1 MQQSPVPILCLSAC
15 FPGWHQPLQCHPLAG
30 PAEVTLLPQLQHTA
44 SPDPSHGQSEAT
56 AMLGM
61 GQSARNAP
69 HCLLLHL
76 LQKQHKPENQL

>member
-44 SPDPSHGQSEAT
+44 SPDPSHGQQRGHGDARDGTERKKRTPLPFAPLTAKAT
-56 AMLGM
+56 QA
-61 GQSARNAP
+61 
-69 HCLLLHL
+69 
-76 LQKQHKPENQL
+76 

>member
-44 SPDPSHGQSEAT
+44 SPDPSHGQ
-56 AMLGM
+56 
-61 GQSARNAP
+61 Q
-69 HCLLLHL
+69 
-76 LQKQHKPENQL
+76 